1 MTTTQTITICNATTA
16 ALPQDNQFG
25 FFANPVDF
33 NLVLKIAGQIE
44 KEAAEQQESDSE
56 SDSESESESKSEGEE
71 MDCDAPRDDKD
82 DEVAMPGVSRDA
94 VACGSPASEGTTAVN
109 SRPFCT
115 KRCKKCS
122 NCVCHKSHANMT
134 CVNRD

>member
-1 MTTTQTITICNATTA
+1 MATTQTITICNATTA

-25 FFANPVDF
+25 FFANSVDF

-44 KEAAEQQESDSE
+44 KDAAEQQ
-56 SDSESESESKSEGEE
+56 ESESKSEGEK

-94 VACGSPASEGTTAVN
+94 AACGSPASEGTTAVN

-122 NCVCHKSHANMT
+122 NCVCHKSRA
-134 CVNRD
+134 